1 MRKNA
6 WNVLTSILSRRAKM
20 KIGDLVHSIHDH
32 THRGIVMEVSISEEK
47 VVRVKWFDGDETL
60 EYGRMLDHV
69 EVLSES
75 R

>member
-1 MRKNA
+1 
-6 WNVLTSILSRRAKM
+6 M

-32 THRGIVMEVSISEEK
+32 SHRGIVLQVSRSEEL

-60 EYGRMLDHV
+60 EYGRMLEHV

>member
-1 MRKNA
+1 
-6 WNVLTSILSRRAKM
+6 M